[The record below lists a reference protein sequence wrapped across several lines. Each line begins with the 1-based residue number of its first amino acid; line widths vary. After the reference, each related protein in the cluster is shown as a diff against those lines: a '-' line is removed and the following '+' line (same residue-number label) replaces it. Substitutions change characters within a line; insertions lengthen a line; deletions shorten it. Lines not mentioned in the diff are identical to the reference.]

1 MTQRESGNAKADP
14 PSGAPVRHHRVV
26 QACRPGARGSHFA
39 STERDC
45 LPGCAAS
52 YVDDAALGFVLC
64 DAPVARLRDQ
74 GRRLVVSASRV
85 TEPGEPVFV
94 SVALSVDGAEALELA
109 PCTARALAAALV
121 SAADATEADTR
132 DA

>member
-1 MTQRESGNAKADP
+1 MSRADESRARRAAFHG
-14 PSGAPVRHHRVV
+14 
-26 QACRPGARGSHFA
+26 CRAMSRPHARGSHFA

-45 LPGCAAS
+45 LPGCAAGH
-52 YVDDAALGFVLC
+52 VDDTALGFVLC

-94 SVALSVDGAEALELA
+94 SVALSVDDAEALALA
-109 PCTARALAAALV
+109 AGTARALAAALV
-121 SAADATEADTR
+121 SVADATEADTR